1 MSAKIVEEV
10 FSKPLAELIWTANTL
25 TVFPATLQGF
35 AVGSVL
41 PAVFYMFRRG
51 FRRGRGRFRE
61 TYTPTEN
68 QRLRPNIF
76 MVAGKLSQDANCFVG
91 FDSELTKDILGD
103 MLLCDSLE
111 NKGHAEGHE
120 AEVQRAF
127 PVHYFASWLDL
138 PAAVANLRF
147 VPEMLVALLADQEE
161 GLAVQPAGDGSFCVA
176 LNPKKNA
183 FFQVFGRGVLF
194 CLNPADLAGDTLD
207 ETQPLSVEEL
217 LMVRLGQ
224 TCEQAPEKLWPTRG
238 ATPHIPNLRPLSLRA
253 AEIFRGDL
261 ADFLSAFGAVIPRRA
276 ITPMLETLIGLGLW
290 QSFLA
295 SLAAVVHWEREG
307 IVPPTEQQRCP
318 GVFVDA
324 SCGIEP
330 DLRVLSEQSV
340 EELLRFLDEATVAL
354 ASVRLLNAKARNDW
368 ILKKFTPAGPD
379 ATSWLNLLGDVRRNK
394 HERSDAILNDL
405 REKSVVL
412 ADKLEQEQLYS
423 EAVTVLRSNLAERD
437 PVRALAEAICMMMGD
452 KLLRVHYL
460 KFLDSSAMA
469 NEPHGLVRKRR
480 VSRLMPGGERKNV
493 EARSVVL
500 SNTLLEAL
508 VHRYLVG
515 RSSPLSLGEFLD
527 LLKDNYG
534 LWVQESPPGIHVSR
548 EDLLRNRTILER
560 RLRDLG
566 LLIGVNDAESMKHLR
581 ARYSIAKP

>member
-10 FSKPLAELIWTANTL
+10 FSKPLADRIWTANAL
-25 TVFPATLQGF
+25 PVYPATLQGF

-51 FRRGRGRFRE
+51 LRRGPGGFRQAF
-61 TYTPTEN
+61 TPHDNE
-68 QRLRPNIF
+68 RLRPNIF
-76 MVAGKLSQDANCFVG
+76 MVAGKLSQDTNCFVG

-103 MLLCDSLE
+103 MLLCDALE

-138 PAAVANLRF
+138 PTEVGHLRL
-147 VPEMLVALLADQEE
+147 VPEMLVALLADQKA
-161 GLAVQPAGDGSFCVA
+161 GSSVQAAGDGGFCVA
-176 LNPKKNA
+176 LNPEQNT
-183 FFQVFGRGVLF
+183 FFRIFGRGVKF
-194 CLNPADLAGDTLD
+194 APNPADLAGDTLD

-224 TCEQAPEKLWPTRG
+224 ACGQAPEKSKRNPEIR
-238 ATPHIPNLRPLSLRA
+238 NNRPLSRRA
-253 AEIFRGDL
+253 AEIFRSDL
-261 ADFLSAFGAVIPRRA
+261 ADFLHAYGPMIPRRT
-276 ITPMLETLIGLGLW
+276 ITPMLESLIGLGLW
-290 QSFLA
+290 HSFLA
-295 SLAAVVHWEREG
+295 TLAAVVHWEREG

-324 SCGIEP
+324 SCGTEP

-354 ASVRLLNAKARNDW
+354 ASIRILDAKACHDRV
-368 ILKKFTPAGPD
+368 LKPFTPAGPE
-379 ATSWLNLLGDVRRNK
+379 TTTWLNLLGDVRRNK
-394 HERSDAILNDL
+394 HERSAVILNDL
-405 REKSVVL
+405 GEKSDVL
-412 ADKLEQEQLYS
+412 ADRLEAEQLHD
-423 EAVTVLRSNLAERD
+423 EAAAVLRSALVKND
-437 PVRALAEAICMMMGD
+437 PVRALAEAVCMMLGD

-460 KFLDSSAMA
+460 KFLDSAAMA
-469 NEPHGLVRKRR
+469 NQPHGLVRKRR
-480 VSRLMPGGERKNV
+480 VSRLMPGGKRKNV

-515 RSSPLSLGEFLD
+515 RRNPLSFGEFVN

-566 LLIGVNDAESMKHLR
+566 LLAGVNDAESMKHLR
-581 ARYSIAKP
+581 ARYATVRP